1 MVSDKSQIWL
11 EIRKAAPKINKAGGN
26 AIELLI
32 WSQGRELWE
41 VMMRINFVLD
51 TAKLSK
57 EEVKKRESIWL
68 LAFLLRKGKDDEK
81 MACRT

>member
-11 EIRKAAPKINKAGGN
+11 EIRKAAPEINKAGGN
-26 AIELLI
+26 VIELLI

-51 TAKLSK
+51 TAQLSK
-57 EEVKKRESIWL
+57 EEVQKRELI
-68 LAFLLRKGKDDEK
+68 EEQK
-81 MACRT
+81 MNAYK